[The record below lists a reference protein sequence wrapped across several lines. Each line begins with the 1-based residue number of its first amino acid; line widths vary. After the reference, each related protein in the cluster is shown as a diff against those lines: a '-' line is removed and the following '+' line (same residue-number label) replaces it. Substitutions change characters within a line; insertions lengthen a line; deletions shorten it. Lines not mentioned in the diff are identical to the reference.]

1 MQSQIII
8 KLYINIHSPHPSQPN
23 EWAIQNLYKNF
34 DSIKPD
40 EIYSTGLHPWFLVE
54 TNWQNLMDD
63 LKQVSIQSNVVA
75 IGECGLDKVCST
87 DMALQQAAFIA
98 QIKWA
103 NEINKPLIIH
113 CVRSYE
119 EILLLLKQLEN
130 KVPVIFHGFNKNI
143 TLAEKIIEQGCYLS
157 FGKALFQQRIKEV
170 FAAIPLESLF
180 TETHDPDIT
189 IDSIYLEAATA
200 KNISVEA
207 LSLQI
212 EKNAIAV
219 FKRL

>member
-1 MQSQIII
+1 MF
-8 KLYINIHSPHPSQPN
+8 INIHSPHPSQPN
-23 EWAIQNLYKNF
+23 EWAIKNLYKNF
-34 DSIKPD
+34 DRIESGG
-40 EIYSTGLHPWFLVE
+40 IYSTGLHPWFLLAD
-54 TNWQNLMDD
+54 NWQDQMNV
-63 LKQVSIQSNVVA
+63 LKKTSIQNNVVA

-98 QIKWA
+98 QINWA

-113 CVRSYE
+113 CVRAYQE
-119 EILLLLKQLEN
+119 VLLLLKQLDN

-143 TLAEKIIEQGCYLS
+143 TLANTIIDHGYYLS
-157 FGKALFQQRIKEV
+157 FGKALFQQRTKEV
-170 FAAIPLESLF
+170 FAAIPLETVF
-180 TETHDPDIT
+180 TETHDANIT
-189 IDSIYLEAATA
+189 IDSIYTEAAAA

-212 EKNAIAV
+212 QKNAIAV